1 MLNLQNLNTLANV
14 IQLLSYQELMEQ
26 ATADDI
32 MQELQ
37 HQNKEY
43 LETIIKQN
51 KEILERLKNGKIS
64 NNSKN

>member
-1 MLNLQNLNTLANV
+1 MLNLTNLNTLANIV
-14 IQLLSYQELMEQ
+14 QLLSYQELMEQ

-51 KEILERLKNGKIS
+51 KEILERLKNA
-64 NNSKN
+64 

>member
-51 KEILERLKNGKIS
+51 KEILERLKNA
-64 NNSKN
+64 